1 MELEIREIPSAEEKS
16 RQNNHLASFKAEL
29 KRLQLEYNS
38 TRRRVQRKTLLN
50 NHSEEDS
57 NYLEV
62 GIFKNKFVK
71 LISLKNYHP
80 ISLCVVYYVQKI
92 REINFTEKLS
102 SNFIIF
108 SLKLQI
114 QYSST
119 IEYFF

>member
-80 ISLCVVYYVQKI
+80 ISLCIYSK
-92 REINFTEKLS
+92 NFVKLILRS
-102 SNFIIF
+102 SNFITI
-108 SLKLQI
+108 SVKLKFY
-114 QYSST
+114 YSST

>member
-1 MELEIREIPSAEEKS
+1 MKLTTSASVKIINKKILHLFFKSLIIYNLFTQFEQMELEIREIPSAEEKS

-62 GIFKNKFVK
+62 GIF
-71 LISLKNYHP
+71 
-80 ISLCVVYYVQKI
+80 QKI
-92 REINFTEKLS
+92 S
-102 SNFIIF
+102 
-108 SLKLQI
+108 
-114 QYSST
+114 
-119 IEYFF
+119 

>member
-1 MELEIREIPSAEEKS
+1 MKLTTSASVKIINNIFLHLFLSLIIYNLFTQFEQMELEIREIPSAEEKS

-62 GIFKNKFVK
+62 GIF
-71 LISLKNYHP
+71 
-80 ISLCVVYYVQKI
+80 QKI
-92 REINFTEKLS
+92 S
-102 SNFIIF
+102 
-108 SLKLQI
+108 
-114 QYSST
+114 
-119 IEYFF
+119 

>member
-62 GIFKNKFVK
+62 GIFKNKIVK

-80 ISLCVVYYVQKI
+80 ISLCVYSK
-92 REINFTEKLS
+92 NFVKLILRK
-102 SNFIIF
+102 NYHPI
-108 SLKLQI
+108 SL
-114 QYSST
+114 
-119 IEYFF
+119 YFL

>member
-62 GIFKNKFVK
+62 GIFKKKFVK

-80 ISLCVVYYVQKI
+80 ISLCISSKNFVKLILQKNYHPI
-92 REINFTEKLS
+92 
-102 SNFIIF
+102 
-108 SLKLQI
+108 SL
-114 QYSST
+114 
-119 IEYFF
+119 YFL

>member
-50 NHSEEDS
+50 KHSEEDS

-62 GIFKNKFVK
+62 GIFEK
-71 LISLKNYHP
+71 
-80 ISLCVVYYVQKI
+80 KI
-92 REINFTEKLS
+92 REINFTEQLS
-102 SNFIIF
+102 SNFIMYIF
-108 SLKLQI
+108 KKFVKLISRKNYHPISL
-114 QYSST
+114 
-119 IEYFF
+119 